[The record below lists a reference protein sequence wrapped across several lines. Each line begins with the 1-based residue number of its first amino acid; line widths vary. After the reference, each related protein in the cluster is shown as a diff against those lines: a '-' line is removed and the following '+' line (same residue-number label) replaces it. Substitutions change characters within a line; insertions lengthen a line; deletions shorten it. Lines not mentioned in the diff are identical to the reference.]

1 MKKVTLVGILFVWL
15 LLAACNQTEP
25 ATTTITY
32 QRSGGFAGV
41 MEEYTIQSD
50 GTVATK
56 DGRTFQVEA
65 AQVAQLVE
73 DIEALGFF
81 DLTGDYLPDDT
92 CCDRFEYILTV
103 TKGDQSNT
111 VMTVDAA
118 EEAPAELF
126 QIIDKVNAF
135 IATLPASS

>member
-1 MKKVTLVGILFVWL
+1 MKRVTLVGMLLVLL
-15 LLAACNQTEP
+15 LLAACNP
-25 ATTTITY
+25 ADTATAVITY

-50 GTVATK
+50 GAVTTK
-56 DGRTFQVEA
+56 DGQTFQVEP
-65 AQVAQLVE
+65 AQVEQLVQEIE
-73 DIEALGFF
+73 DLGFF
-81 DLTGDYLPDDT
+81 NLTGDYLPDDT
-92 CCDRFEYILTV
+92 CCDRFEYTLTM
-103 TKGDQSNT
+103 TKDDQSNT

-135 IATLPASS
+135 IATLPAP